1 MGTSLK
7 YFCYVFLLFSSCAS
21 KMESGNFRLEKKYK
35 LLNIDSV
42 SYKYNNILYFEKDL
56 SIYIVVT
63 KKESLIKCNK
73 LVEGEVYYLR
83 IKSVLPSNYPNFRDI
98 DSQYMYNEEVIYFL
112 KAENIK
118 WGFYKTENIKGLC
131 YINS

>member
-1 MGTSLK
+1 MFF
-7 YFCYVFLLFSSCAS
+7 YFSVLALVKWKVETFDL
-21 KMESGNFRLEKKYK
+21 KKYK

-83 IKSVLPSNYPNFRDI
+83 IKSALPSNYPNFRDI

-118 WGFYKTENIKGLC
+118 WGFYITENIKGLC